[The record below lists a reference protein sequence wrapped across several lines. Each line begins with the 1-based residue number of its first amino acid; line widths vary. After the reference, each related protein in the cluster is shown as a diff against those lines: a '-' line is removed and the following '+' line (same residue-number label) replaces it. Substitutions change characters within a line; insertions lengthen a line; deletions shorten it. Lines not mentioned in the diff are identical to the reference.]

1 MMQSSIVSEKSLSS
15 EEVVHVNDYENEVV
29 SFFSE
34 RYKTEEK
41 RFQRWNDLLDRFKK
55 AVMVFLEANDRA
67 NFRSVYEAHNELCVA
82 DAILHCQQP
91 LFTSL
96 DYEPKLQ
103 NCAKSIDYSA
113 IAENGQHAF
122 IDVKTIKPR
131 YIDRWDQF
139 EKSQQ
144 KGYFPENVEV
154 CLSKAGFGGE
164 IWHSYF
170 AARGKMLEYTLE
182 LEQKIAECNLSANE
196 AIFMMLFCGGGV
208 YWHEWQL
215 ENFIYFYNTGNHRDD
230 DPFSKMEAEYICNK
244 GIVIAK
250 TISFFAFM
258 IRPLFNI
265 LPERL
270 KWNVQSPPQPWK

>member
-1 MMQSSIVSEKSLSS
+1 MLQSSLGSEEPLSS
-15 EEVVHVNDYENEVV
+15 EDAARVIAYENEVV

-34 RYKTEEK
+34 RFKAESK
-41 RFQRWNDLLDRFKK
+41 RFPRWNALLRRFKK
-55 AVMVFLEANDRA
+55 AFMPVLAGKRA
-67 NFRSVYEAHNELCVA
+67 KFSGVDEAHNEICIA
-82 DAILHCQQP
+82 DAILRCQQP
-91 LFTSL
+91 SFTSL

-103 NCAKSIDYSA
+103 NCTKSIDFFA
-113 IAENGQHAF
+113 TAENGLNAF
-122 IDVKTIKPR
+122 IDVKTIKPK
-131 YIDRWDQF
+131 YMDRWDQF
-139 EKSQQ
+139 EQSQQ
-144 KGYFPENVEV
+144 KGYFPKNVQV
-154 CLSKAGFGGE
+154 FLSKEGLGGE

-208 YWHEWQL
+208 YWHEWQI
-215 ENFIYFYNTGNHRDD
+215 ENFMYFYYTGNHRAD

-258 IRPLFNI
+258 RRPLFTL

-270 KWNVQSPPQPWK
+270 KWNVQSPPEPWK